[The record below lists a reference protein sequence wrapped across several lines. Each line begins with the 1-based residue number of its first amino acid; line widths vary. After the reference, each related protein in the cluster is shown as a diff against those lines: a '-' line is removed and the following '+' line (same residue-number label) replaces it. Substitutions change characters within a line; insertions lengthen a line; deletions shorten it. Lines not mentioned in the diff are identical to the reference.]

1 MQKKLVQSS
10 LALTAAAALGLGS
23 AFFAGPAIADGAK
36 PAFSQQ
42 SATTAAKQIEEVNAF
57 GFDKS
62 TKTLTLGVES
72 DSDVD
77 TKKIDELKEKYGA
90 DKVEVLSGFSE
101 MKAYAANDAVGG
113 MGYLVNDEQGA
124 LAGACSA
131 GIGAWSETDGK
142 PVVLTAGHCAEQFVN
157 EPGNPD
163 NGKHLGWTT
172 PRDAE
177 QPSTAPAAGGDGFE
191 DKGTGDPGEWGYKKY
206 GSLVEPG
213 ETTGNADDIDFAVM
227 EIDPAKY
234 GIKTGITDWTTAK
247 TNDLSTSVNP
257 ITRIGAHTEG
267 SISKAGRTTGLTTGT
282 VIPRDRANFDYMNI
296 GGRWVHGFAV
306 ESPIGEPFVAPG
318 DSGGGVFQGDTAVG
332 VVSGGGPAEWSDGT
346 EFSLGWVADLDYSL
360 EQSGQN
366 VTLTPPDDGGG
377 DDANADT
384 TAGAEADASTGANA
398 DAGADG
404 AEADASTG
412 ANADAGADGAE
423 ADASTGANADA
434 GADGAEADASTGANA
449 DAGADGAEA
458 DASDDGNP
466 EQPEAPK
473 AGDQTIKPNGQVT
486 GQAAPNADVKITWA
500 PKAGAQSASK
510 QTAGAT
516 AQAAPTGSETVTADA
531 DGNFTI
537 EGPEAVGAYDYTAQ
551 AVVDGQESEVTEFTV
566 TVEAADDANAAANGD
581 DAEADSGAEADAG
594 ADAKDANADS
604 GADAKDAGANAA
616 ADAKDANADSDDSK
630 DGGEAPAERAIS
642 ITPQE
647 IVDTDFV
654 QKDKGVKITVKGF
667 DEGETVTL
675 KVVAGPDNVEGIEL
689 TETAN
694 ADGVAG
700 FSIYGTSASDP
711 SVYRGKYDVSV
722 TGANDTDDESPLTG
736 SFTVV
741 SDDQG
746 NGGGG
751 SDDGGK
757 DGGDGGGDLPRT
769 GAELTGLAA
778 GAGLLLVG
786 GAAVVLTM
794 RRVKK
799 N

>member
-10 LALTAAAALGLGS
+10 LAMTAAAALGLGS
-23 AFFAGPAIADGAK
+23 AFFASPAMATGPQKLDV
-36 PAFSQQ
+36 Q
-42 SATTAAKQIEEVNAF
+42 SDKQVEKALAEIDPGNVNAY
-57 GFDKS
+57 GVKNG
-62 TKTLTLGVES
+62 KLNLGVEEKTAEIE
-72 DSDVD
+72 DLEKKFDNVDV
-77 TKKIDELKEKYGA
+77 IEGVGELKP
-90 DKVEVLSGFSE
+90 
-101 MKAYAANDAVGG
+101 YAANDIVGG
-113 MGYLVNDEQGA
+113 AGYLATSPAGG
-124 LAGACSA
+124 GACST
-131 GIGAWSETDGK
+131 GFSGWDDSGK
-142 PVVLTAGHCAEQFVN
+142 PVVLTAGHCAKDYNKDTGVIS
-157 EPGNPD
+157 GS
-163 NGKHLGWTT
+163 TT
-172 PRDAE
+172 VDQTE
-177 QPSTAPAAGGDGFE
+177 QPATAPAAGGDGFVPSGLGVI
-191 DKGTGDPGEWGYKKY
+191 GTWGFSSY
-206 GSLVEPG
+206 GSGDYLVG
-213 ETTGNADDIDFAVM
+213 EDPNGWPQPKSTDIDFAVINVD
-227 EIDPAKY
+227 EAKY
-234 GIKTGITDWTTAK
+234 GVKNGVTDWTSAS
-247 TNDLSTSVNP
+247 TNDLSTSLATDIKQV
-257 ITRIGAHTEG
+257 G
-267 SISKAGRTTGLTTGT
+267 SEQPGKVKKSGRTTGVTEGDVWTEYNE
-282 VIPRDRANFDYMNI
+282 AFQYANI
-296 GGRWVHGFAV
+296 GGYWVHGFGV
-306 ESPIGEPFVAPG
+306 RSEVSDPFSQPG
-318 DSGGGVFQGDTAVG
+318 DSGGAVFQGDTAVG
-332 VVSGGGPAEWSDGT
+332 VISGGGPATSNGT
-346 EFSLGWVADLDYSL
+346 TFQFGWVADLDYSL
-360 EQSGQN
+360 EQSGQSFN
-366 VTLTPPDDGGG
+366 LTPPDDGGG

-384 TAGAEADASTGANA
+384 TA
-398 DAGADG
+398 G

-500 PKAGAQSASK
+500 PKAGAQSAPK